1 MTMSVHK
8 YLVLSFCSGLRQG
21 VGSNWKQ
28 FLRANL
34 LDQLQTSLANQDL
47 SLTKRTAHGLK
58 GLCMQFGATH
68 GMELARLLELD
79 VDNIDDAKTVLA
91 KQVEEVG
98 RVEKFIASR
107 KG

>member
-1 MTMSVHK
+1 
-8 YLVLSFCSGLRQG
+8 
-21 VGSNWKQ
+21 
-28 FLRANL
+28 
-34 LDQLQTSLANQDL
+34 
-47 SLTKRTAHGLK
+47 
-58 GLCMQFGATH
+58 MQFGATH

-107 KG
+107 KR